1 MLRRIWRWLASLF
14 VGGKKSSPGKP
25 LGDLATTEEPNLSDT
40 DYEFLFNQLLEGVTN
55 GWPQGR
61 IVKFF
66 EQLGSRG
73 KAVAWLDWL
82 QVFGAKVLAAESPNE
97 ELARRMLEL
106 GQRTYSDRTIGEI
119 GRLSYAIG
127 EQLLSRRPTAS
138 QIWDYSGADLV
149 DNSSNDVSFPL
160 SSTPED
166 PNTSA
171 QPISIEQLYEALVRD
186 PNLAAE
192 IAQQMSISSTDPHL
206 IVNELMHKLNT
217 LQPLSENQNTAN
229 HERDLFNVGLQ
240 QANSGDL
247 VSAIASWEALLSLNP
262 RIAQAWHNRGT
273 ALGSLGKWE
282 EALDSF
288 DHALQLQPQDY
299 QSWNDRGNTL
309 YNLQRWQEALES
321 WEKVLE
327 ISPDYYQAWYNRGC
341 ALENLG
347 LFSESITSYQRALL
361 IKPDFYLAE
370 SRLRN
375 LSQNL

>member
-1 MLRRIWRWLASLF
+1 MLRRIWRWLVSLF
-14 VGGKKSSPGKP
+14 LGGRKSRPRQHLK
-25 LGDLATTEEPNLSDT
+25 DMATNEEPNLSDT

-55 GWPQGR
+55 GWPPAR
-61 IVKFF
+61 IIKFF

-73 KAVAWLDWL
+73 KAAPWLEWL
-82 QVFGAKVLAAESPNE
+82 QGFGAKVLAAESPNQ

-106 GQRTYSDRTIGEI
+106 GQRIYNDRTFGEI
-119 GRLSYAIG
+119 GRFSYAIG
-127 EQLLSRRPTAS
+127 EQILSRQPNSS
-138 QIWDYSGADLV
+138 QIWEYSGSDLG
-149 DNSSNDVSFPL
+149 DNYSRDVSFPV

-166 PNTSA
+166 PTNTQ
-171 QPISIEQLYEALVRD
+171 QPLSLDQLYEALLRD
-186 PNLAAE
+186 PNLAAD
-192 IAQQMSISSTDPHL
+192 IAQQMSISSTDPQM
-206 IVNELMHKLNT
+206 IINELMHKLNT
-217 LQPLSENQNTAN
+217 LKPLGENQNTAN
-229 HERDLFNVGLQ
+229 HERDLFNAGLQ

-247 VSAIASWEALLSLNP
+247 ISAIASWEALLSLNP
-262 RIAQAWHNRGT
+262 RIPQAWHNRGT

-321 WEKVLE
+321 WEHVLE
-327 ISPDYYQAWYNRGC
+327 INPDYYQAWYNRGC

-347 LFSESITSYQRALL
+347 RPSESINSYQRALL